1 MAYQPKSYRK
11 FLAGSVSAALVATA
25 VGPVAANAAS
35 FSDVDP
41 NDSHAANINALV
53 ELGYIKG
60 FTDGTFKP
68 YQSITRGQVA
78 KIFARILKDQGFK
91 VPEDKK
97 AFDDVPVDSQDQE
110 LVEAAAIVKAAGVM
124 TGSGGKL
131 NPAQPITRQQMAKVL
146 VEAFDLTKPADFTSK
161 ITDLDKADA
170 SFRDYIQTLEANG
183 VTVVTE
189 YRPTD
194 SVTRAAFASFVK
206 RAMDASATVTADD
219 ITEVKVV
226 DENTLEVTFNG
237 ELKDVKAEDFTI
249 EGVEIESVS
258 IKAEAAAEGKTTV
271 VVIKTKTKL
280 EEGKTYTIAYKG
292 KTTDKA
298 KVEVP
303 VVTPKVESV
312 SAINVNKIKVTFNKP
327 IDTTKAKFEVKR
339 GTVTEDVKVT
349 WNEAKTEAVLE
360 KTAGNFIEAEYT
372 VTVSGVEGLQNASQT
387 VKVEAEKVVS
397 IEIAN
402 EKLQKSSTAPLNIKF
417 INQYGEEATV
427 SPANVTITAY
437 NQTAGNAVNRV
448 AGQYQLDASGEKV
461 GDKVLVT
468 VVYNGLTAT
477 KALEVVPQATVGSVT
492 LGQAVLP
499 EGKTMFTPS
508 GTTNVEL
515 TYTATNT
522 LGEEYKLTAA
532 DLASGAVQFFSS
544 DSSILDTADISID
557 ANNKIKI
564 AKFKK
569 AGTVTLTVL
578 TPATGQTSK
587 VTITVNEDAGAPYA
601 VALGKTNVQFAAGST
616 NPIYVDLTVTDK
628 YGNKI
633 EPKDLKP
640 SDYTFSFDNNT
651 VVDSVTIETAGDN
664 QGKLKITPKAGAT
677 KGNSA
682 TVTVTVNSTGQKAS
696 LTVTASDA
704 AVPTVI
710 DTKKDT
716 TVTTNMLTGAT
727 QTLEFDVKDQY
738 GTTYSTGVSG
748 YTVEYSTSDSNVLQ
762 IVSTETGD
770 AINNASVDIKAVKAG
785 TATIKATLK
794 KDGVA
799 IAEKSYTITIAQNDS
814 TKVAYSVADIP
825 VLYKDADVDADNDGA
840 VTAAEMDAAKDAGYA
855 KEVKVIAKDANGA
868 EYVVPTSAIV
878 SVSSNNP
885 EVFVAKASDGKY
897 YVATDAV
904 AATDKDVTATLSIT
918 INADD
923 TVKTLTKDVTIS
935 KDAPK
940 AASIAFKDDTTSNKD
955 AKDVTEIT
963 ITDKTEYAN
972 LGGATIYTWL
982 TDQFGGTKAVDE
994 NDVQFTIVAVDGIS
1008 SVADDTVDVDPAT
1021 GAITITDTGNNTAVT
1036 KDGAKFRLV
1045 AIKDG
1050 VSDYITVTVTNKD
1063 N

>member
-1 MAYQPKSYRK
+1 MY
-11 FLAGSVSAALVATA
+11 LL
-25 VGPVAANAAS
+25 
-35 FSDVDP
+35 
-41 NDSHAANINALV
+41 
-53 ELGYIKG
+53 
-60 FTDGTFKP
+60 
-68 YQSITRGQVA
+68 
-78 KIFARILKDQGFK
+78 
-91 VPEDKK
+91 
-97 AFDDVPVDSQDQE
+97 
-110 LVEAAAIVKAAGVM
+110 
-124 TGSGGKL
+124 
-131 NPAQPITRQQMAKVL
+131 
-146 VEAFDLTKPADFTSK
+146 
-161 ITDLDKADA
+161 
-170 SFRDYIQTLEANG
+170 
-183 VTVVTE
+183 
-189 YRPTD
+189 
-194 SVTRAAFASFVK
+194 
-206 RAMDASATVTADD
+206 
-219 ITEVKVV
+219 
-226 DENTLEVTFNG
+226 
-237 ELKDVKAEDFTI
+237 
-249 EGVEIESVS
+249 
-258 IKAEAAAEGKTTV
+258 
-271 VVIKTKTKL
+271 
-280 EEGKTYTIAYKG
+280 
-292 KTTDKA
+292 
-298 KVEVP
+298 
-303 VVTPKVESV
+303 
-312 SAINVNKIKVTFNKP
+312 
-327 IDTTKAKFEVKR
+327 
-339 GTVTEDVKVT
+339 
-349 WNEAKTEAVLE
+349 
-360 KTAGNFIEAEYT
+360 
-372 VTVSGVEGLQNASQT
+372 
-387 VKVEAEKVVS
+387 
-397 IEIAN
+397 IAN

-437 NQTAGNAVNRV
+437 NQTAGNAVSRV
-448 AGQYQLDASGEKV
+448 AGQYQLDASNEKV

-477 KALEVVPQATVGSVT
+477 KTLEVVPQATVGSVT

-532 DLASGAVQFFSS
+532 DLESGAVQFFSS

-601 VALGKTNVQFAAGST
+601 VTLGKTNVQFAAGST

-633 EPKDLKP
+633 EPKNLKT

-651 VVDSVTIETAGDN
+651 VVDSVTIETAAGDN

-682 TVTVTVNSTGQKAS
+682 TVTITVNSTGQKAS

-770 AINNASVDIKAVKAG
+770 AINDASVDIKAVKAG

-814 TKVAYSVADIP
+814 TKVTYSVADIP
-825 VLYKDADVDADNDGA
+825 VLYKAADVDNNNDDD
-840 VTAAEMDAAKDAGYA
+840 VTTDEMDAAKDAGYA

-868 EYVVPTSAIV
+868 EYVVPTSAII

-885 EVFVAKASDGKY
+885 EVIVAKASDGKY
-897 YVATDAV
+897 YVATDEV

-940 AASIAFKDDTTSNKD
+940 AVSIAFKDDTTSNKN

-972 LGGATIYTWL
+972 LGGAKIYTWL

-994 NDVQFTIVAVDGIS
+994 ADVKFTIVAVDGIS
-1008 SVADDTVDVDPAT
+1008 KVADDTVDVDPVR
-1021 GAITITDTGNNTAVT
+1021 GVITITDTQNDTAVT

-1063 N
+1063 E